1 MGQHILVV
9 DDDKLMC
16 RSLAFHLQQAGY
28 RASSATS
35 AESALRIAQGDTPH
49 LILLDIGLPGID
61 GLQALSAFQDQFGA
75 PIIFVTARRRHLD
88 EIVGLEIGADDYITK
103 PFDMD
108 VLLARVRAALRAH
121 HDEATSQATPV
132 ELRYGDLYIDAG
144 TRQASLGGA
153 PLSLAPR
160 EFDLLYALAMA
171 EGNVVRRE
179 DLLAQVWG
187 EAFAGEPQVLY
198 VHINW
203 LREKLETDPRKPE
216 RIQTVHGVGYKL
228 CRVERDAADIT

>member
-1 MGQHILVV
+1 
-9 DDDKLMC
+9 
-16 RSLAFHLQQAGY
+16 
-28 RASSATS
+28 
-35 AESALRIAQGDTPH
+35 
-49 LILLDIGLPGID
+49 
-61 GLQALSAFQDQFGA
+61 
-75 PIIFVTARRRHLD
+75 
-88 EIVGLEIGADDYITK
+88 
-103 PFDMD
+103 
-108 VLLARVRAALRAH
+108 
-121 HDEATSQATPV
+121 
-132 ELRYGDLYIDAG
+132 
-144 TRQASLGGA
+144 
-153 PLSLAPR
+153 
-160 EFDLLYALAMA
+160 MA